1 MIAVVTHIV
10 AAMVGGAIGVL
21 VMALLIGG
29 DDDCN
34 R

>member
-1 MIAVVTHIV
+1 MTILTHIL

-21 VMALLIGG
+21 AMALLIGG
-29 DDDCN
+29 NDDRD